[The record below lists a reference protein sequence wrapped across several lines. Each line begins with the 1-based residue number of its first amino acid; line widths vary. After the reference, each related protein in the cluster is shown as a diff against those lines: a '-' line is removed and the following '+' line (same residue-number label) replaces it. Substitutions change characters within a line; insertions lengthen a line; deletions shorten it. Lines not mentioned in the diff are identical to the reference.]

1 MALKVLID
9 NSVVSNRY
17 AKATVI
23 TNADVANGTYDINF
37 DVNSRFTDSEKDE
50 LYRLFRK
57 PIIGSDVKWKIANIM
72 FLAPTV
78 ISILVR
84 KDGD

>member
-23 TNADVANGTYDINF
+23 TNADAANGTYDINF
-37 DVNSRFTDSEKDE
+37 DVNSRFTESEKDE

-57 PIIGSDVKWKIANIM
+57 SVIGSDVKWKIANIT

-78 ISILVR
+78 VSILVR

>member
-23 TNADVANGTYDINF
+23 TNADASNGTYDINF
-37 DVNSRFTDSEKDE
+37 DVNSRFTESEKDE

-57 PIIGSDVKWKIANIM
+57 SVIGSDVKWKIANIT